1 LSRLA
6 LLILFLVKNNAEKAV
21 VITTKKGLKFLVS
34 IETWFYKMQSY
45 TINTVLNARWFIHIL
60 DYNQR
65 LFAASKLIFS
75 HYRLM
80 EAASI

>member
-1 LSRLA
+1 
-6 LLILFLVKNNAEKAV
+6 
-21 VITTKKGLKFLVS
+21 
-34 IETWFYKMQSY
+34 MQSY
-45 TINTVLNARWFIHIL
+45 TINTVLNARWFIHNL

-65 LFAASKLIFS
+65 LFAASKSIFS